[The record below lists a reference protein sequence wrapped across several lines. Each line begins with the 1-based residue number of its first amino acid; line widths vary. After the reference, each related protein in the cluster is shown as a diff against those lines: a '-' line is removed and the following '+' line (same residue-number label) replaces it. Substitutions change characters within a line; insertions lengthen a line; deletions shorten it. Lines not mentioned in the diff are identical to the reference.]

1 MNKFKQIRIAT
12 ILLALM
18 ALVPRCLTARAQT
31 MTKAERRELIK
42 EGAKLWPIYCNQCH
56 NARSPGEKAPHEW
69 DQEIMHMRTL
79 GNIPAQDARAL
90 LEYLKTR

>member
-1 MNKFKQIRIAT
+1 MIKFKKALAASM
-12 ILLALM
+12 LLA
-18 ALVPRCLTARAQT
+18 ALGPFYGSANAQT
-31 MTKAERRELIK
+31 LSKSEKRQLIMT
-42 EGAKLWPIYCNQCH
+42 GAKLWPIYCNQCH
-56 NARSPGEKAPHEW
+56 NARPPGEKAPHEW